1 MGHAGTFSLFS
12 VLLFIRFFPHRSFSP
27 SIAARVRQQPSVR
40 CVHVCV
46 IGGEGRKGETTNEGA
61 EKEKDTTALLSLLT
75 LTLILSH
82 LSLSHLSISSLSL
95 SLSAVSFQFLSVS
108 FLSLSLSFSLSLWS
122 QRSLKN
128 THKR

>member
-1 MGHAGTFSLFS
+1 
-12 VLLFIRFFPHRSFSP
+12 
-27 SIAARVRQQPSVR
+27 
-40 CVHVCV
+40 V